1 MYIYIYIYYFS
12 RRGLLKPTQK
22 LTGAQRL
29 FLSGNVIDIYS
40 YVTDLYNLRGAWQS
54 GFPVV
59 AHIILH
65 RECYC

>member
-1 MYIYIYIYYFS
+1 MDFKKKCFVS
-12 RRGLLKPTQK
+12 RRGLLKPTRK
-22 LTGAQRL
+22 LTGAQTF
-29 FLSGNVIDIYS
+29 FLSGDAIDIYS

-65 RECYC
+65 RET